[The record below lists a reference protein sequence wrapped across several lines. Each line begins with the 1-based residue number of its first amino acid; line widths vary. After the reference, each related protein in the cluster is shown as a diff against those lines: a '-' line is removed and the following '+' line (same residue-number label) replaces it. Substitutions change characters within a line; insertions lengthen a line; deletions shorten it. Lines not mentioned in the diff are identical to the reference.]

1 MSLFLGVQIRS
12 LWIKRLKINAKKK
25 NNKSKNCICLI
36 FISSSR
42 FPDLEQSTDVD
53 NWGKAFIGSI
63 LHFIGVFFRE
73 VGRLSKNSFWS
84 DNQFRCLTFIPYT
97 EDLFRFLKK
106 NRNSRSAFLYIMFV
120 KLMPKCAHSMGENDR
135 GHELFGSIILTPE
148 EYLMNWPFI
157 MKEPN
162 LHYLKC

>member
-1 MSLFLGVQIRS
+1 FSE
-12 LWIKRLKINAKKK
+12 K
-25 NNKSKNCICLI
+25 N
-36 FISSSR
+36 
-42 FPDLEQSTDVD
+42 
-53 NWGKAFIGSI
+53 W
-63 LHFIGVFFRE
+63 
-73 VGRLSKNSFWS
+73 
-84 DNQFRCLTFIPYT
+84 
-97 EDLFRFLKK
+97 
-106 NRNSRSAFLYIMFV
+106 NSRSAFLYIMFV

>member
-1 MSLFLGVQIRS
+1 MQKRKIVNQNTVFVLFSSVPADPLIWNNPLMSTAEGRPSSVPSFIIIWAFFL
-12 LWIKRLKINAKKK
+12 
-25 NNKSKNCICLI
+25 
-36 FISSSR
+36 
-42 FPDLEQSTDVD
+42 
-53 NWGKAFIGSI
+53 
-63 LHFIGVFFRE
+63 E

-97 EDLFRFLKK
+97 ENLFQYREPFPFSEK
-106 NRNSRSAFLYIMFV
+106 NWNSRSAFLYIMFV
-120 KLMPKCAHSMGENDR
+120 KLMPKCVHSMGENDR